1 MTLSAGQRE
10 GERSGSYRV
19 IFLSNDKEY
28 KYSSN
33 LELFNEQEPGSKWK
47 LYVNKLGAL
56 TRIEK

>member
-1 MTLSAGQRE
+1 M
-10 GERSGSYRV
+10 

-28 KYSSN
+28 KYSGN
-33 LELFNEQEPGSKWK
+33 LDLFKELEPGSKWK